1 MVKLEPSKRYGVWS
15 GGEIEA
21 FLAETRIPL
30 RVSFVSKPGLLIV
43 PVWFQYRAGSFW
55 LCSPNDSL
63 LVNALRENAEVA
75 FDVSTNDIPY
85 RGVRGRGFARC
96 SVASDKSALEGL
108 LKRYVGTD
116 NDLAEWLLNRA
127 GDEAVIPIEVAWLTS
142 WDFSGRMNG
151 IEKISTRVPGAAL

>member
-55 LCSPNDSL
+55 LCGPNDSL
-63 LVNALRENAEVA
+63 LVNALREC
-75 FDVSTNDIPY
+75 
-85 RGVRGRGFARC
+85 RGRFRRFN
-96 SVASDKSALEGL
+96 
-108 LKRYVGTD
+108 KRHS
-116 NDLAEWLLNRA
+116 L
-127 GDEAVIPIEVAWLTS
+127 
-142 WDFSGRMNG
+142 SGRAWARLRPLLG
-151 IEKISTRVPGAAL
+151 RIRQVSARGSVETIRRHR

>member
-1 MVKLEPSKRYGVWS
+1 MTLCWS
-15 GGEIEA
+15 
-21 FLAETRIPL
+21 TR
-30 RVSFVSKPGLLIV
+30 
-43 PVWFQYRAGSFW
+43 
-55 LCSPNDSL
+55 C
-63 LVNALRENAEVA
+63 ENAEVA

-151 IEKISTRVPGAAL
+151 IEKISTRVPGPAL